1 MRKILIFGNSGAVKT
16 TLALKL
22 QVEFSL
28 PILDLDTITWIPDLP
43 GVRRE
48 DAESERL
55 LIDFI
60 QKNPEWIIE
69 GCYGSLIETAANYSS
84 AMQRGLGVSP
94 MSDCIKTEMI
104 FLNPGVEK
112 CLENNKR
119 RPWEPHKYKTPKE
132 QEANF
137 DFLQTWIKEYY
148 SRDDEYSFKCHDR

>member
-1 MRKILIFGNSGAVKT
+1 MRKILIFGNSGAGKT

-22 QVEFSL
+22 QVELSL

-60 QKNPEWIIE
+60 QKNPGWIIE

-84 AMQRGLGVSP
+84 
-94 MSDCIKTEMI
+94 EMI
-104 FLNPGVEK
+104 FLNPGVKK
-112 CLENNKR
+112 CLENNR
-119 RPWEPHKYKTPKE
+119 LRPWEPHKYKTPKE

-137 DFLQTWIKEYY
+137 EFLQTWIKDYY
-148 SRDDEYSFKCHDR
+148 SRDDEYSFSCHDRLFKSFSGNKIEIN

>member
-1 MRKILIFGNSGAVKT
+1 MRKILIFGNSGAGKT

-22 QVEFSL
+22 QVEFNL

-48 DAESERL
+48 YAESETL

-69 GCYGSLIETAANYSS
+69 GCYGSLIETAAKYSS
-84 AMQRGLGVSP
+84 
-94 MSDCIKTEMI
+94 EMI

-112 CLENNKR
+112 CLENNR
-119 RPWEPHKYKTPKE
+119 LRPWEPHKYKTPKE
-132 QEANF
+132 QDANF
-137 DFLQTWIKEYY
+137 EFLQTWIKDYY
-148 SRDDEYSFKCHDR
+148 LRDDEYSFRCHDRLFKTFSGNKREIN

>member
-1 MRKILIFGNSGAVKT
+1 MRKILIFGNSGAGKT

-84 AMQRGLGVSP
+84 
-94 MSDCIKTEMI
+94 EMI

-137 DFLQTWIKEYY
+137 EFLQTWIKEYY
-148 SRDDEYSFKCHDR
+148 SRDDEYSFRCHDRLFKRFSGNKREIN